1 MKIKSILSAL
11 LLMVSTM
18 ASAQYLNVKLPD
30 GTYHSYK
37 TTPDMKVSF
46 GDKAGAEIMEPVQ
59 VVKLYKGDQVVAEY
73 WDYEVDRVVYEE
85 LPPTTGTAKRK
96 DNIDVNWVQLWK
108 GGPKFA
114 AYNVGATSVTEYG
127 GYYTWGGNQDV
138 QSVTSPTYNTGTST
152 LTGLDDTA
160 TKLWG
165 SNWRMPTQAELQ
177 ALLDNCDVK
186 WTNDY
191 KGDGTN
197 IKGTIFTG
205 KQGTAFAS
213 NSVFLP
219 AAGICSDGD
228 VFDQGLNGYYWSS
241 TPNGSSHAYYLY
253 FYSGYQGVNFDYR
266 RYYGDSVRAVL
277 AEE

>member
-11 LLMVSTM
+11 LLMVSSL
-18 ASAQYLNVKLPD
+18 ASAQYLNVKLED

-37 TTPDMKVSF
+37 TTPNMKVSF
-46 GDKAGAEIMEPVQ
+46 GDKAGAEIMEPAQ
-59 VVKLYKGDQVVAEY
+59 VVKLYKGDKVVAEY
-73 WDYEVDRVVYEE
+73 WNYEFDRVVYEE
-85 LPPTTGTAKRK
+85 LPPTTGTAKTK

-114 AYNVGATSVTEYG
+114 EYNVGATSVTDYG
-127 GYYTWGGNQDV
+127 DYYSWGGFENV
-138 QSVTSPTYNTGTST
+138 VEIKNPSYNKDSST
-152 LTGLDDTA
+152 LSGETDTA

-177 ALLDNCDVK
+177 ALLDNCDVQ
-186 WTNDY
+186 WIDDY
-191 KGDGTN
+191 KSDNTN

-219 AAGICSDGD
+219 AAGYCSNGS
-228 VFDQGLNGYYWSS
+228 VLDQSNYGYYWSS
-241 TPNGSSHAYYLY
+241 TPDGSYGAYHL
-253 FYSGYQGVNFDYR
+253 FFGSGYQLGYYD
-266 RYYGDSVRAVL
+266 RYYGCSVRAVL
-277 AEE
+277 AED

>member
-11 LLMVSTM
+11 LLMVSSM
-18 ASAQYLNVKLPD
+18 ASAQKYLNVKLED
-30 GTYHSYK
+30 GSVRSFK
-37 TTPDMKVSF
+37 TTPNMKVSF
-46 GDKAGAEIMEPVQ
+46 GDKAGAEIMEPAQ
-59 VVKLYKGDQVVAEY
+59 VVKLYKGDEVVAEY
-73 WDYEVDRVVYEE
+73 WYHEFDRIVYEE
-85 LPPTTGTAKRK
+85 IPPTTGTAKRK

-114 AYNVGATSVTEYG
+114 EYNVGATSATEYG
-127 GYYTWGGNQDV
+127 GYYAWGGSQDKV
-138 QSVTSPTYNTGTST
+138 
-152 LTGLDDTA
+152 DDHATILSYLPSNYDAA

-177 ALLDNCDVK
+177 ALLDNCDVQ

-219 AAGICSDGD
+219 AAGECYDGS
-228 VFDQGLNGYYWSS
+228 VMYQGIYGDYWSS
-241 TPNGSSHAYYLY
+241 TAIDKRGNALLLSFDSGS
-253 FYSGYQGVNFDYR
+253 QKVCDDY
-266 RYYGDSVRAVL
+266 RYYGYSVRAVL
-277 AEE
+277 AE

>member
-1 MKIKSILSAL
+1 MKIKSILSAI
-11 LLMVSTM
+11 LLMASTI
-18 ASAQYLNVKLPD
+18 ASAQYLNVKMED
-30 GTYHSYK
+30 GSVRSYK
-37 TTPDMKVSF
+37 TTPKMKVSF
-46 GDKAGAEIMEPVQ
+46 GDKAGAEIMDPVQ
-59 VVKLYKGDQVVAEY
+59 VVKLYKGDKVVAEY
-73 WDYEVDRVVYEE
+73 WYHEFDRIVYEE
-85 LPPTTGTAKRK
+85 IPPTTGTAKRK

-114 AYNVGATSVTEYG
+114 EYNVGATSATEYG
-127 GYYTWGGNQDV
+127 GYYAWGGSQDKV
-138 QSVTSPTYNTGTST
+138 
-152 LTGLDDTA
+152 DDHAKKLSYLPSAYDAA

-177 ALLDNCDVK
+177 ALLDNCDVQ

-219 AAGICSDGD
+219 AAGNCYVGSVNYQGIYGD
-228 VFDQGLNGYYWSS
+228 YWSS
-241 TPNGSSHAYYLY
+241 TATANGGNALLLTFDSGSQNVCDDGRY
-253 FYSGYQGVNFDYR
+253 FGF
-266 RYYGDSVRAVL
+266 SVRAVL